1 MDGPARRSAA
11 LSRRLRPAAAVAV
24 ILLACLVGGMLAVW
38 SYSDT
43 SKLSVGRI
51 ALSVSPFH
59 HGALDAYV
67 PLVDWGVR
75 FDGVRAP
82 ARLQVQL
89 ETIDRSN
96 VETVAQTGRPAAGAV
111 RVEVRDAIAGFL
123 RRLALL
129 AAAGALGLGSLAAIA
144 LRSQRPRLRW
154 RLAVA
159 GLGAAAWIVVVA
171 VLLAPRGP
179 LDKPVYYAHGS
190 DIPVALRAVEA
201 ASRAPGRLG
210 AEVDDQLLGLAR
222 LVTKPGRRIALTRLP
237 RFTVASDLHNNVVA
251 IGTIRRAAAGG
262 PVVFA
267 GDLSDRGSPLE
278 TSALRSVLRTGR
290 PFVFVAGNHDSD
302 RSSRQLARAGAIVLT
317 RRGRL
322 LPRGGYGPLVTRVKG
337 LRMAGYESPNLRRA
351 GDGYRD
357 RGADVTPEDQAAFT
371 AWLAPLI
378 GHVDVV
384 VVHEP
389 AIAQP
394 AIEALRAERPAQRL
408 LFVEGHTH
416 QQAVVSRDDVIQ
428 VNGGTVGAGGTGNL
442 NDGQPIGLAVV
453 TYRFDAPRDFEPL
466 AVDLVQVAPGTGEG
480 SARRVRLDQGPVTF
494 GDALAPSPEPQPAP

>member
-1 MDGPARRSAA
+1 
-11 LSRRLRPAAAVAV
+11 VV
-24 ILLACLVGGMLAVW
+24 LLACAIGGMLAVW

-89 ETIDRSN
+89 ETIDRTS
-96 VETVAQTGRPAAGAV
+96 VESVATNGRSAAGAV
-111 RVEVRDAIAGFL
+111 RGEVRDAIAGFL

-129 AAAGALGLGSLAAIA
+129 ASAGALLLGSLAAVA
-144 LRSQRPRLRW
+144 LRSGRPRLRW

-159 GLGAAAWIVVVA
+159 GLGAAAWMAGIA
-171 VLLAPRGP
+171 FLLAPRGA
-179 LDKPVYYAHGS
+179 LDEPVYYAHGS

-201 ASRAPGRLG
+201 ASQAPGKLG

-222 LVTKPGRRIALTRLP
+222 LVTTPGRRLALTRLP
-237 RFTVASDLHNNVVA
+237 RLTVASDLHNNVVA

-267 GDLSDRGSPLE
+267 GDLSDRGTPLE
-278 TSALRSVLRTGR
+278 TSALRSVLRTGH

-322 LPRGGYGPLVTRVKG
+322 LPGGAHGPLITSVSG
-337 LRMAGYESPNLRRA
+337 LRMAGYESPNLRLA
-351 GDGYRD
+351 SQGYRD
-357 RGADVTPEDQAAFT
+357 RGAGITAADQAAFS
-371 AWLAPLI
+371 AWLAPLA
-378 GHVDVV
+378 GRVDVV
-384 VVHEP
+384 VVHAPALAEP
-389 AIAQP
+389 ALRELRRTVP
-394 AIEALRAERPAQRL
+394 AAPL
-408 LFVEGHTH
+408 LVVEGHTH
-416 QQAVVSRDDVIQ
+416 QQAVVSRADVIQ

-442 NDGQPIGLAVV
+442 SSSSPIGLAVV
-453 TYRFDAPRDFEPL
+453 TYRAPRPGGFEPL

-480 SARRVRLDQGPVTF
+480 SARRIRLDQGPVTV
-494 GDALAPSPEPQPAP
+494 GDALAASPEPASAR